1 MGNSIMHEATEY
13 VRDKDA
19 GFRYQLLSRME
30 SDCRY
35 YLGNGRLYGHHL
47 WAGNEA
53 GQIAYMKALWHS
65 FPIGKKPDW
74 LSLEDILAYEKR
86 LDPRYKLQQDAL
98 NKIAEQL
105 DVAVWYPVDHSDPL
119 EKNPVLFYLKP
130 DYKENQAISAKAEKP
145 SLFYHQPGKKLFR
158 APFLCFE
165 NTDAND
171 AMSYD
176 FAFGG
181 RVDLRSE
188 NWADVLLNYI
198 KQVLTEH
205 LQSHNK

>member
-1 MGNSIMHEATEY
+1 MEHGILNEAAEF
-13 VRDKDA
+13 VRDKDEK
-19 GFRYQLLSRME
+19 FRYQLLSRMD

-65 FPIGKKPDW
+65 FPADKKPEW
-74 LSLEDILAYEKR
+74 LSLEDILAFEKR

-105 DVAVWYPVDHSDPL
+105 DVYAWYPVDHSDPQ
-119 EKNPVLFYLKP
+119 EKNPVLLYLKS
-130 DYKENQAISAKAEKP
+130 DYKENQAISAEAEKP
-145 SLFYHQPGKKLFR
+145 SLFYHQPGSKQFR
-158 APFLCFE
+158 VPFLYFE
-165 NTDAND
+165 NTDANG

-176 FAFGG
+176 FAFDGQ
-181 RVDLRSE
+181 VDLR
-188 NWADVLLNYI
+188 
-198 KQVLTEH
+198 TEH
-205 LQSHNK
+205 WLELLHDYIQKAAAAQLHSKEK